1 MTITCVDGTHLR
13 RYTIMNMKF
22 GDKAIFKIT
31 DIDKKGRGCGTVGT
45 RKVCVPFAVPGEEV
59 EARMVARKQGVV
71 RMEIDRVITPSP
83 ARVTPRCPYAG
94 RCGGCAW
101 QQFDYALQL
110 EMKRSLVNKSL
121 ASCTSDATI
130 DAVIPSPSLYYY
142 RNRMDYGIGPNGE
155 LGLKEP
161 GRWNAYVDLDTCYLL
176 SPESVEVM
184 RIFRT
189 YLREENLEPWNVRTH
204 TGYARYL
211 VIREGKNSGTR
222 MVMIVTSTG
231 ALPNRERL
239 ITSLQPFAT
248 TIYHG
253 INPTITDLS
262 IASELELLHGAP
274 LLEER
279 VDGKTFQIPVNSFF
293 QTNTE
298 MAGRLIATAR
308 EFLADRPPETLL
320 DLYCGVGLFGICL
333 ASSAK
338 KIIGVELD
346 ADAITLAR
354 ANAAANGVTNATFIA
369 AKAEDLLWRG
379 EQADTVIID
388 PPRAGLHPKVAET
401 LLTLAP
407 ERILYVSCNHESF
420 ARDFAALGKKYRI
433 TKSAA
438 LDLFPHSP
446 HVELI
451 VLLERNL

>member
-1 MTITCVDGTHLR
+1 
-13 RYTIMNMKF
+13 MKF
-22 GDKAIFKIT
+22 GDRAIFKIT
-31 DIDKKGRGCGTVGT
+31 DIDKKGRGCGVVGT
-45 RKVCVPFAVPGEEV
+45 RKVCTPFAVPGEEV
-59 EARMVARKQGVV
+59 EARMVARRQGVSK
-71 RMEIDRVITPSP
+71 MEIERVVTPSP
-83 ARVTPRCPYAG
+83 ARVTPRCQYAG

-110 EMKRSLVNKSL
+110 ELKRGLVNKSL
-121 ASCTSDATI
+121 ESCNAGTTI

-142 RNRMDYGIGPNGE
+142 RNRMDYGVGPHGE

-161 GRWNAYVDLDTCYLL
+161 GRWNSYVDLETCYLL

-184 RIFRT
+184 RIFRD
-189 YLREENLEPWNVRTH
+189 YLREESLEPWDVRGH
-204 TGYARYL
+204 TGFARYL
-211 VIREGKNSGTR
+211 VIREGKNAGTR
-222 MVMIVTSTG
+222 MVMIVTSDG
-231 ALPNRERL
+231 VLPARERL
-239 ITSLQPFAT
+239 IESLRPFAT

-262 IASELELLHGAP
+262 IASKLELLHGVP
-274 LLEER
+274 FLEER
-279 VDGKTFQIPVNSFF
+279 IDEKTFQIPPNSFF

-298 MAGRLIATAR
+298 MAGKLIATAR
-308 EFLADRPPETLL
+308 EFLSEKPPNVLL

-338 KIIGVELD
+338 KVLGVELD
-346 ADAITLAR
+346 TDAIDVAR
-354 ANAAANGVTNATFIA
+354 ANALANGITNATFTA
-369 AKAEDLLWRG
+369 AKTEDLLWQN
-379 EQADTVIID
+379 EKPDTVIID

-420 ARDFAALGKKYRI
+420 ARDFATLGKMYRI
-433 TKSAA
+433 TRASA

-451 VLLERNL
+451 ALLEKKKPA